1 MIFNTNEGPGMRRPT
16 EVIPPMPIS
25 GPSVGASPT
34 PAYYQT
40 DRLGRMQR
48 VTPPAQAAY
57 YQQRPMMQQN
67 VVVNQKRGVNHGLHL
82 VLTLVTFGM
91 WSPIWILDALFNS

>member
-16 EVIPPMPIS
+16 EMIPPMPIS

-57 YQQRPMMQQN
+57 YQQRPMMQQS
-67 VVVNQKRGVNHGLHL
+67 VVVNHKRGVNHLLHIVLCFLTMGFWIPIYVL
-82 VLTLVTFGM
+82 VCM
-91 WSPIWILDALFNS
+91 FNA